1 MNFHFSF
8 LVDPPSASETFDV
21 DYESEED
28 MNETFD
34 ALRKQLIIM
43 LPHAQGVTEH
53 PPDFSDDDDDD
64 DDIEEKPEQRSP
76 CENISEPHTEMII
89 NYKRPLSP
97 IMEESEDETCKTFV
111 MNETKNLDSTSTGC
125 IETGEA
131 IMGVTKTLM
140 ASNDTLFNF
149 EDTFGDDVFSP
160 RTTSQ
165 NDIVKDTTKA
175 GHPDSSGASTPT
187 PRSFKPMEFET
198 NEVCNVNDLLS
209 PDQQKTL
216 SEDICT
222 VDHLSSDAVDTTF
235 TTNTLDEKTCISV
248 HIKEDEKISEISE
261 PDWGSSGQFD
271 LNSLNDVPSMG
282 IMENEDD
289 EQSQCN
295 EFENDESSSTVD
307 IPKKEEEK
315 AEQDNPNTRTL
326 PSHQH
331 NGDDESYKDKTTNF
345 LRNEI
350 NYSAGHYN
358 HNKSSGIKSM
368 IYDNVKENTD
378 PNAKQCDRMEVPIKG
393 DDMNLFAKNL
403 TESGIFEG
411 DLLNE
416 TDVIM
421 QKSTFVSVRLSVIS
435 SENFVT
441 VKFP

>member
-1 MNFHFSF
+1 MN
-8 LVDPPSASETFDV
+8 D
-21 DYESEED
+21 
-28 MNETFD
+28 TFD

-64 DDIEEKPEQRSP
+64 TDEKPEQRSP
-76 CENISEPHTEMII
+76 CENVSEPHTEMII

-125 IETGEA
+125 VETGEA

-160 RTTSQ
+160 RTNSQ
-165 NDIVKDTTKA
+165 NDIVKESKFN
-175 GHPDSSGASTPT
+175 HPDSSGPSTPT
-187 PRSFKPMEFET
+187 PRSFKPIEFEMS
-198 NEVCNVNDLLS
+198 EVASANDLLS

-235 TTNTLDEKTCISV
+235 TTNTLEEKTCISV
-248 HIKEDEKISEISE
+248 IIKDDEKISEISE

-282 IMENEDD
+282 VADNEDD

-295 EFENDESSSTVD
+295 EFENDESSSTVN
-307 IPKKEEEK
+307 IPKKDEQI
-315 AEQDNPNTRTL
+315 EQDHVHQL
-326 PSHQH
+326 PTHH
-331 NGDDESYKDKTTNF
+331 RNDDDESYKDKTTNF
-345 LRNEI
+345 LRSEI
-350 NYSAGHYN
+350 NYSSSGQFD
-358 HNKSSGIKSM
+358 KSSEIKPI
-368 IYDNVKENTD
+368 IYDNIKENTD
-378 PNAKQCDRMEVPIKG
+378 PNAKQYDQIEASTKG
-393 DDMNLFAKNL
+393 DDISLIAKNL

-421 QKSTFVSVRLSVIS
+421 QNSTFVSRDS
-435 SENFVT
+435 NFN
-441 VKFP
+441 

>member
-1 MNFHFSF
+1 MF
-8 LVDPPSASETFDV
+8 LFFVSDPPSSNETFDV
-21 DYESEED
+21 DGECEEN
-28 MNETFD
+28 MNDTFD

-64 DDIEEKPEQRSP
+64 TDEKPEQRSP
-76 CENISEPHTEMII
+76 CENISEPHTEMVI

-125 IETGEA
+125 VETGEA

-160 RTTSQ
+160 RTNSQ
-165 NDIVKDTTKA
+165 NDIVKDSKVN
-175 GHPDSSGASTPT
+175 HPDSSGASTPT
-187 PRSFKPMEFET
+187 PRSFKPMEFEI
-198 NEVCNVNDLLS
+198 NEVCSANDLLS

-222 VDHLSSDAVDTTF
+222 VEHLSSDAVDTTF
-235 TTNTLDEKTCISV
+235 TTNTLEEKTCISV
-248 HIKEDEKISEISE
+248 NIKEDEKISEISE

-282 IMENEDD
+282 VLENED

-295 EFENDESSSTVD
+295 EIENDDSSSTVN
-307 IPKKEEEK
+307 IPKNEVNVEE
-315 AEQDNPNTRTL
+315 DHPNHISSNLHR
-326 PSHQH
+326 
-331 NGDDESYKDKTTNF
+331 NDDDESSFKDKTTNF
-345 LRNEI
+345 LLNEI
-350 NYSAGHYN
+350 NYSSSQY
-358 HNKSSGIKSM
+358 NKSSEVKPI
-368 IYDNVKENTD
+368 IYDNIKENTD
-378 PNAKQCDRMEVPIKG
+378 PNSKQYDQREASTKSG
-393 DDMNLFAKNL
+393 DINALAKNL

-416 TDVIM
+416 TDSIM
-421 QKSTFVSVRLSVIS
+421 QNSTFVSCFQKGEIKKIQF
-435 SENFVT
+435 NFIIFT
-441 VKFP
+441 LASCRHHN